1 VERYALHG
9 MGSFDA
15 QMAAQM
21 AQAQQQLQQRAVAQQ
36 TPIPPELAGLIR
48 SPEFRVTAMLA
59 GYAMLAGVL
68 MIISTIGGAFG
79 GLLRMRRG

>member
-1 VERYALHG
+1 
-9 MGSFDA
+9 
-15 QMAAQM
+15 
-21 AQAQQQLQQRAVAQQ
+21 
-36 TPIPPELAGLIR
+36 
-48 SPEFRVTAMLA
+48 VTAMLA